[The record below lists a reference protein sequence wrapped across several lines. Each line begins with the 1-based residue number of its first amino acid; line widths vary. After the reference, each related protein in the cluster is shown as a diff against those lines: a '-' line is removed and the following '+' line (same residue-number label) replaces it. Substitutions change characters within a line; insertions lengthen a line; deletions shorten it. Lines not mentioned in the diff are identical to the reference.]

1 MMSPTR
7 ARADQRGFTLT
18 ELLVAIAIV
27 GLVMT
32 GLLTLLMAGNES
44 YLAGA
49 NQVEAQAAVRA
60 GLERMTQE
68 IREAGYNPWGLP
80 PCTVGLVPPACMDA
94 IVNQSATQFTIQNDW
109 NGSGCIQ
116 GTVGC
121 ADAAVPVCVPY
132 SWAACPNPGGP
143 NNRGEQITY
152 SIVGTTLCRM
162 ESPAGAPPTAP
173 CPAPAGQPL
182 VTSLAQASRG
192 TNCAGATIVLPA
204 FFQYCDGAGNA
215 PGAPVPANLR
225 TVIVNFQVGV
235 QNTAPGIW
243 RTGAIQVTMSDRIRL
258 RNRIP

>member
-1 MMSPTR
+1 MGNFTR
-7 ARADQRGFTLT
+7 ARVDQRGFTLA

-32 GLLTLLMAGNES
+32 GLLTLLMAGNQS

-60 GLERMTQE
+60 ALERMTQE
-68 IREAGYNPWGLP
+68 IREAGYNPLGLP

-109 NGSGCIQ
+109 NGNGVIDPAPA
-116 GTVGC
+116 T
-121 ADAAVPVCVPY
+121 VCVPY

-152 SIVGTTLCRM
+152 TVNLAAGTLTRQ
-162 ESPAGAPPTAP
+162 ESAVDAGPQT
-173 CPAPAGQPL
+173 L
-182 VTSLAQASRG
+182 VTSAAQASRG
-192 TNCAGATIVLPA
+192 ANCAGATIVLPA
-204 FFQYCDGAGNA
+204 FFQYCDGSGNP

-225 TVIVNFQVGV
+225 TVVMNLQVGV
-235 QNTAPGIW
+235 QNTAPAIW
-243 RTGAIQVTMSDRIRL
+243 RTGLIQVTMSDRIRL